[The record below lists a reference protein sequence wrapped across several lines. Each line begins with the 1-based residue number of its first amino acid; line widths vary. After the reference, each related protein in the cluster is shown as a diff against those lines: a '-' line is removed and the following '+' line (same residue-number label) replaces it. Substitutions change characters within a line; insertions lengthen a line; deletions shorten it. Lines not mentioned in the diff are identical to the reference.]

1 MSGYTITLDAFEE
14 KTIISVLLVFML
26 LIVYLA
32 LIHDLRIFGLFFS
45 FSSYLKLVRIF
56 YVIRVYIPLSFSIY
70 LIMKTEFVLMDLL
83 KL

>member
-32 LIHDLRIFGLFFS
+32 LIHDLRIFGLFFFILHIS
-45 FSSYLKLVRIF
+45 N
-56 YVIRVYIPLSFSIY
+56 
-70 LIMKTEFVLMDLL
+70 
-83 KL
+83 